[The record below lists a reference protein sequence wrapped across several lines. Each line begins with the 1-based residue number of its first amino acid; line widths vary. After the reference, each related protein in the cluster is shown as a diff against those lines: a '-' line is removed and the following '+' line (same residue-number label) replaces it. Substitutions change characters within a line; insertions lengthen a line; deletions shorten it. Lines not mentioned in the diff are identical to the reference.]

1 MKKVRKTSRLNLL
14 NFKFKEGGIVHLD
27 DTADSTVVSN
37 EEVEA
42 HCTVLISLDN
52 FDKML
57 AGEMNPMMAFMT
69 GKMNLD
75 ILIDFALIYANQMYV
90 YNKMNVASAVW
101 FQVL

>member
-1 MKKVRKTSRLNLL
+1 MTIEEATDKIKKMAELHGGKFKSKV

-42 HCTVLISLDN
+42 PCTVLISLDN

-69 GKMNLD
+69 GKMKIEGD
-75 ILIDFALIYANQMYV
+75 
-90 YNKMNVASAVW
+90 KGVAMKLASL
-101 FQVL
+101 F